1 MSMSDLNS
9 LKVTVDVR
17 DLENVKNTVKII
29 NNRVFNQGKNFTP
42 YDIELLDALLGKN
55 WVNEYAIGERRWQ

>member
-1 MSMSDLNS
+1 MSDLNS

-42 YDIELLDALLGKN
+42 YDIELLDSLLGKN
-55 WVNEYAIGERRWQ
+55 WVNEYAIGERRW

>member
-1 MSMSDLNS
+1 MSDLNS

-55 WVNEYAIGERRWQ
+55 WVNEYAIGERRW